1 VLFLGL
7 LLRLPT
13 AEGAGVVCDLS
24 ACLDV
29 ALERHP
35 ALKLAKAQQATAQ
48 ATVSGEQ
55 SAFWPTLSLSV
66 NAGLVYG
73 EPASPFVLA
82 RSITVKT
89 VDFFGSYYSLDVEY
103 RHPFY
108 KEGVFFGK
116 DAPSV
121 QEAEGALRA
130 SAYASRVAAEQV
142 RYEVSEA
149 YFNALR
155 KKEAIQVG
163 EDVLKSRQ
171 ADYEAAQKRFAQRL
185 LTQSDLLL
193 TETKRQAAQNDLE
206 AAKREWILALTDLT
220 FKMGLPPDTA
230 VEVHPASSP
239 PSVLP
244 PLDALTALAYRD
256 RAEIA
261 AQEAAVQ
268 NMEATQRL
276 AQAER
281 LPTLELISG
290 YSIGDDY
297 SPPGNTSW
305 VTAFRLEFPLQNLHA
320 SRVKQAQAE
329 AKQMEQEQKLLHLR
343 HTVASEV
350 IQAYHEIAR
359 FSDAARLSEKQIEQA
374 EQAVAQVRSQLKAS
388 LVTQSALFEAEAV
401 LSQSRQSRVQTQYDQ
416 QIAHAKLRKAVGGE
430 WQP

>member
-1 VLFLGL
+1 M
-7 LLRLPT
+7 
-13 AEGAGVVCDLS
+13 
-24 ACLDV
+24 
-29 ALERHP
+29 
-35 ALKLAKAQQATAQ
+35 
-48 ATVSGEQ
+48 
-55 SAFWPTLSLSV
+55 

-82 RSITVKT
+82 RSISVKT

-121 QEAEGALRA
+121 REAEGALRE
-130 SAYASRVAAEQV
+130 SAYAFRVAEEQI

-149 YFNALR
+149 YFNALK

-163 EDVLKSRQ
+163 EDVLKARQ
-171 ADYEAAQKRFAQRL
+171 ADYEAAQKRSAQRL
-185 LTQSDLLL
+185 LTPSDLLL
-193 TETKRQAAQNDLE
+193 VETKREAAQNDLSS
-206 AAKREWILALTDLT
+206 AKREWGLALADLT
-220 FKMGLPPDTA
+220 FKMGLPPDTE
-230 VEVHPASSP
+230 VEVHPASAP
-239 PSVLP
+239 PPMLP
-244 PLDALTALAYRD
+244 SLSTLTELAHRR

-261 AQEAAVQ
+261 AQEVAVQ
-268 NMEATQRL
+268 NMEATQRV

-281 LPTLELISG
+281 LPTLDLVSG

-297 SPPGNTSW
+297 SPPGNTAW
-305 VTAFRLEFPLQNLHA
+305 VTAFRLDFPLQNLHA
-320 SRVKQAQAE
+320 SRVKQAQTV
-329 AKQMEQEQKLLHLR
+329 AKRMEQEQKLLHLR

-359 FSDAARLSEKQIEQA
+359 LTDAARLSEKQVEQA
-374 EQAVAQVRSQLKAS
+374 EQAATQARSQFKAG
-388 LVTQSALFEAEAV
+388 LVTQSALFEAEVV
-401 LSQSRQSRVQTQYDQ
+401 LSKVRQSRVQVQYDQ